1 MHLDTT
7 KQAVESAKTEILE
20 GVDKAGNGAEAIS
33 SALEKTVRTLLA
45 DVPTTSGLRSLLE
58 RRPEEGSGRLKN
70 SFAASW
76 RRHSSPTF
84 RPPPEENPRIIE
96 KLVAFIKGHKKQ
108 EELEHKISAL
118 KGDLR
123 EALLIQD
130 KKLLEQKLDFQQEM
144 TKEGTGNLR
153 GLHQEQQ
160 LVQKWAIQNAHLQ
173 QSLLNVRKKIEGLEA
188 LVLSADACMRTEREQ
203 LLKDYSKELGRV
215 EAQLAAAADKIRGL
229 ETTAATADPR
239 RKELVAAATTACEN
253 LLKDHGRETG
263 KLEAKIEAAQEKFDT
278 EKKKLEGGMDALR
291 GLLQEAEAKLE
302 QAEAQRLEEA
312 EKAEAR
318 RIQDVNQQ
326 LEEATANNSED
337 IVELEKNAEEV
348 AKTKEQLAQEA
359 EASRKQFEEE
369 VAAGK
374 KILEQAEAKNSDDIG
389 ELKQQLEQEVAA
401 GKKRLKEEMAR
412 GAADASELRKQLEE
426 DAAAGKKKLEDEAR
440 DLMKKLEDEKAKSA
454 ADASELKKQ
463 LEQQAEDLAKKL
475 EEEKAKSAT
484 DASELRKLL
493 EQQAEAAEKK
503 LDQEKAKRAA
513 DASELL
519 LQLEQLEAR
528 RSKEASGI
536 SDYKAL
542 WDRLHR
548 VEGWHK
554 KDVEIAKKKL
564 KDAKTVE
571 ANLREQLKQAQLQTA
586 ENADPDAAAAKKAED
601 MRERLGA
608 AEADATAAKNA
619 ETELRGKLDA
629 AKTDLRARLKQAG
642 TDSETLRAK
651 LDVIGFYS
659 NRQVG

>member
-20 GVDKAGNGAEAIS
+20 GVRKGVEEKLVGAVETLADAIQVDKAGNGAEAIS

-58 RRPEEGSGRLKN
+58 RRPEEGSAAIKELVRSELAKIQTLLADLSTSSGLRSLLERRLEEG
-70 SFAASW
+70 
-76 RRHSSPTF
+76 PTQ
-84 RPPPEENPRIIE
+84 ENPRIIE
-96 KLVAFIKGHKKQ
+96 KLDAFIKGHKKQ

-160 LVQKWAIQNAHLQ
+160 LVQKWAIENAHLQ
-173 QSLLNVRKKIEGLEA
+173 QNLLNARKKIEGLEA

-263 KLEAKIEAAQEKFDT
+263 KLETKIEAAQEKFDT
-278 EKKKLEGGMDALR
+278 EKKKLEGKMDALR

-326 LEEATANNSED
+326 LEEVTAKNSED
-337 IVELEKNAEEV
+337 IVELEK
-348 AKTKEQLAQEA
+348 QFAQEA
-359 EASRKQFEEE
+359 E
-369 VAAGK
+369 V
-374 KILEQAEAKNSDDIG
+374 LKN
-389 ELKQQLEQEVAA
+389 QL
-401 GKKRLKEEMAR
+401 
-412 GAADASELRKQLEE
+412 
-426 DAAAGKKKLEDEAR
+426 
-440 DLMKKLEDEKAKSA
+440 
-454 ADASELKKQ
+454 
-463 LEQQAEDLAKKL
+463 
-475 EEEKAKSAT
+475 
-484 DASELRKLL
+484 
-493 EQQAEAAEKK
+493 
-503 LDQEKAKRAA
+503 
-513 DASELL
+513 
-519 LQLEQLEAR
+519 
-528 RSKEASGI
+528 
-536 SDYKAL
+536 
-542 WDRLHR
+542 
-548 VEGWHK
+548 
-554 KDVEIAKKKL
+554 
-564 KDAKTVE
+564 
-571 ANLREQLKQAQLQTA
+571 
-586 ENADPDAAAAKKAED
+586 
-601 MRERLGA
+601 
-608 AEADATAAKNA
+608 
-619 ETELRGKLDA
+619 
-629 AKTDLRARLKQAG
+629 
-642 TDSETLRAK
+642 
-651 LDVIGFYS
+651 
-659 NRQVG
+659 